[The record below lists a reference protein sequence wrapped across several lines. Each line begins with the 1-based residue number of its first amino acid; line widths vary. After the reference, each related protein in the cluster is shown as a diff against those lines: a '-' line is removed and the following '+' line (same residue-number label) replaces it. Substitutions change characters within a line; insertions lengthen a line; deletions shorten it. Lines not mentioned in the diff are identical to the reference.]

1 MVEFEFLT
9 AFEAEMFVRHGCY
22 EEVCERSYRV
32 VSFEEVPAELLATV
46 RHEARVLRGREVA
59 S

>member
-22 EEVCERSYRV
+22 EEVCERSHHV
-32 VSFEEVPAELLATV
+32 VTFEEVPAELIETV
-46 RHEARVLRGREVA
+46 RRDARVLRGREV
-59 S
+59 SS